1 MPDRGDRT
9 AAEDIYTQGISSLRY
24 ALPFSVLITALLT
37 SFGGLD
43 ADELSFELSIKDH
56 GFTPW
61 LLGLRMAKTN
71 RPLGF
76 LIMAQIALYC
86 LTQNV

>member
-1 MPDRGDRT
+1 MQKCQIVRDRT
-9 AAEDIYTQGISSLRY
+9 AAEDIYAQGISSLRY

-43 ADELSFELSIKDH
+43 ADELSFELSLKDH

-61 LLGLRMAKTN
+61 LLGLRWQK
-71 RPLGF
+71 RE
-76 LIMAQIALYC
+76 QIARW
-86 LTQNV
+86 TF